1 MKLRRKAFLS
11 SVVMALVPLGL
22 AGCGA
27 PPAHTAQSRSTTNP
41 IAVGIP
47 TDVLSLDPYV
57 TTDTISG
64 AVQSLLYNS
73 LIKLSK
79 SGVPQPSL
87 ATWKV
92 NSSGTAYTFTIT
104 PGMKFSNGKPIQA
117 ADVAASFNYM
127 LNPATHS
134 PWSSYFSEIAN
145 VQTVG
150 TTGVTVHLKTP
161 YAPFL
166 STVASFLPILPAAF
180 LKSESPTLRMEIG
193 SGPYVIT
200 KWIPNQKLVL
210 SQNRYYHGTH
220 RPKAKQ
226 VIFDVIPSS
235 TSRVAA
241 LASNKIQFMLTL
253 NPTTNVAM
261 QRFVAGK
268 RINVQAH
275 LSPLIH
281 KLGLNVKFKPFSN
294 PLVREALSYAINRK
308 TVLQRAALGQGQVS
322 GPISSVLPHWTLPP
336 SQFASYH
343 TSDSKARALLK
354 QAGYPHGFSFSVIAP
369 NILPVDVSS
378 AEVIKSQLSKVGV
391 TMNIQELS
399 WGVYIHDWV
408 TRNMN
413 AWVGEGSEF
422 SDPDLI
428 LYGAFYTGQPINASS
443 YSNQT
448 VDTLLTQGR
457 QSTSPTTRKAIY
469 DTLQKLLVKQ
479 SPVIF
484 TFASDE
490 YIATA
495 PSLQGYQFN
504 PYAPYRGLTQAWIS
518 KK

>member
-1 MKLRRKAFLS
+1 MKLRYKAVLS
-11 SVVMALVPLGL
+11 SIVMSLVPLGL
-22 AGCGA
+22 AGCGT
-27 PPAHTAQSRSTTNP
+27 PSTQIYSGSTTKP
-41 IAVGIP
+41 ITVGIS

-57 TTDTISG
+57 TTDTISE

-73 LIKLSK
+73 LAKLSK
-79 SGVPQPSL
+79 SGIPQPSL
-87 ATWKV
+87 ATWV
-92 NSSGTAYTFTIT
+92 ANPTGTSYTFTIAH
-104 PGMKFSNGKPIQA
+104 GMKFSNGRPIQA
-117 ADVAASFNYM
+117 ADVAASFKYM
-127 LNPATHS
+127 LSPTTHS
-134 PWSSYFSEIAN
+134 PWSSYFSEIKS
-145 VQTVG
+145 VQTLG
-150 TTGVTVHLKTP
+150 TTRVTVHLKNP

-166 STVASFLPILPAAF
+166 STVASFLPILPATF
-180 LKSESPTLRMEIG
+180 LKSEGPTLRTEIS
-193 SGPYVIT
+193 SGPYVIS

-210 SQNRYYHGTH
+210 SQNPYYKGAH

-235 TSRVAA
+235 TSRIAA

-253 NPTTNVAM
+253 NPSTNVAM
-261 QRFVAGK
+261 QQFAASK
-268 RINVQAH
+268 RINVQTH

-322 GPISSVLPHWTLPP
+322 GPISSVLPYWTLPP
-336 SQFASYH
+336 SQFASYR

-391 TMNIQELS
+391 TMNIQQLS

-443 YSNQT
+443 YSNHT
-448 VDTLLTQGR
+448 VDALLTQGR
-457 QSTSPTTRKAIY
+457 QSTNPTTRKTIY

-495 PSLQGYQFN
+495 PSLHGYQFN
-504 PYAPYRGLTQAWIS
+504 PYSPYRGLIESWNS